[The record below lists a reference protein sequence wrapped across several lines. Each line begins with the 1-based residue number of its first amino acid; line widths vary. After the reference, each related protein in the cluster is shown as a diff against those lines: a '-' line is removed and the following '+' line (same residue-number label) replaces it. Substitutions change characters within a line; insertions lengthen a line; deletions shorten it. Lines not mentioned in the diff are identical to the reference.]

1 MSEPSPRD
9 RATPESSSSVVA
21 DECRTLKLVA
31 ALASEVRS
39 SQVLNRETHHRRLEC
54 AKRQVTEPALTGED
68 VRAVISERK
77 LLLYFSS
84 KLFFYFLNHNTHRL
98 LQLWSIGTGNV
109 YTFSENICIRFT
121 PKIILSFFW
130 GVGDWT
136 HPFAY
141 GICKWV

>member
-1 MSEPSPRD
+1 MSEPSQRD

-54 AKRQVTEPALTGED
+54 AKRQVTVSALTGED

-77 LLLYFSS
+77 PQLYFSS
-84 KLFFYFLNHNTHRL
+84 KLLF
-98 LQLWSIGTGNV
+98 
-109 YTFSENICIRFT
+109 
-121 PKIILSFFW
+121 
-130 GVGDWT
+130 
-136 HPFAY
+136 
-141 GICKWV
+141 